1 MSPVFPVLMKSNNTS
16 CVSVFSIDL
25 LLLFAFTCLFKLV
38 SVESIMCQFSV
49 KQRAEN
55 AELTFLLLTDYSAGK
70 VNQDRKVVSGS
81 RVKY

>member
-1 MSPVFPVLMKSNNTS
+1 MSPVFPVLMKSNDTS

-55 AELTFLLLTDYSAGK
+55 AELTFLLLTDYSVGK

-81 RVKY
+81 RVKC